1 LNLHNRRQSEA
12 LVILLLKLSLQRP
25 FRGNAYRCNPMRN
38 TIFRTESVP
47 EGMRRSKRAIVVGVQ
62 SI

>member
-25 FRGNAYRCNPMRN
+25 FRGNTYRCDPMRN

-47 EGMRRSKRAIVVGVQ
+47 EGM
-62 SI
+62 